1 MYVYDKSLN
10 ESIALEKISKLQN
23 ENKYLKDE
31 MDEESQKFVQTIN
44 VLKRE
49 IEFYKDNTD
58 ILNREIKNLK
68 KTQRRVLKVPPEKPQ
83 LQPKPIHQ

>member
-1 MYVYDKSLN
+1 MHVYDKCLN
-10 ESIALEKISKLQN
+10 ENTTLEKISKLQN

-31 MDEESQKFVQTIN
+31 MDEESQKFIQTIN

-49 IEFYKDNTD
+49 IEFYKNNTD

-68 KTQRRVLKVPPEKPQ
+68 KTQRRKLFTS
-83 LQPKPIHQ
+83 

>member
-10 ESIALEKISKLQN
+10 ESITLEKISKLQN

-68 KTQRRVLKVPPEKPQ
+68 KTYRRKPFTS
-83 LQPKPIHQ
+83 

>member
-31 MDEESQKFVQTIN
+31 MDEESQKFVQIIN

-68 KTQRRVLKVPPEKPQ
+68 KTQRRKRFTS
-83 LQPKPIHQ
+83 

>member
-1 MYVYDKSLN
+1 MQVYGTYLN
-10 ESIALEKISKLQN
+10 ESAALEKISKLEN

-31 MDEESQKFVQTIN
+31 MDEESQKFIQTIS

-68 KTQRRVLKVPPEKPQ
+68 KTQRRKLFTS
-83 LQPKPIHQ
+83 

>member
-31 MDEESQKFVQTIN
+31 MDEESQKFVQTNN

-68 KTQRRVLKVPPEKPQ
+68 KTYRRKPFTS
-83 LQPKPIHQ
+83 

>member
-1 MYVYDKSLN
+1 MQINNMYVSDKSLN
-10 ESIALEKISKLQN
+10 ESITLEKISKLQN

-68 KTQRRVLKVPPEKPQ
+68 KTQRRKLFTS
-83 LQPKPIHQ
+83 

>member
-31 MDEESQKFVQTIN
+31 MDEESQKFIQTIN
-44 VLKRE
+44 VLK
-49 IEFYKDNTD
+49 ID
-58 ILNREIKNLK
+58 
-68 KTQRRVLKVPPEKPQ
+68 
-83 LQPKPIHQ
+83 

>member
-1 MYVYDKSLN
+1 MYVFDKSLN

-68 KTQRRVLKVPPEKPQ
+68 KTQRRKRFTS
-83 LQPKPIHQ
+83 

>member
-1 MYVYDKSLN
+1 MHIYDKSLN

-31 MDEESQKFVQTIN
+31 MDEESLKFIQTIS

-49 IEFYKDNTD
+49 IEFYKNNTD

-68 KTQRRVLKVPPEKPQ
+68 KIQRRKLFTS
-83 LQPKPIHQ
+83 

>member
-1 MYVYDKSLN
+1 LQINNMYVYDKSLN

-68 KTQRRVLKVPPEKPQ
+68 KTQRRKRFTS
-83 LQPKPIHQ
+83 

>member
-1 MYVYDKSLN
+1 MQVYGTYLN
-10 ESIALEKISKLQN
+10 ESTALEKISKLEN

-31 MDEESQKFVQTIN
+31 MDEESQKFIQTIS

-49 IEFYKDNTD
+49 IEFYKNNTD

-68 KTQRRVLKVPPEKPQ
+68 KTQRRKLFKS
-83 LQPKPIHQ
+83 

>member
-58 ILNREIKNLK
+58 ILNREIKHLK
-68 KTQRRVLKVPPEKPQ
+68 KTYRRKPFTS
-83 LQPKPIHQ
+83 

>member
-1 MYVYDKSLN
+1 LQINNMYVYDKSLN
-10 ESIALEKISKLQN
+10 ESITLEKISKLQN

-68 KTQRRVLKVPPEKPQ
+68 KT
-83 LQPKPIHQ
+83 

>member
-1 MYVYDKSLN
+1 MLINNMQVYGTYLN
-10 ESIALEKISKLQN
+10 ESAALEKISKLEN

-31 MDEESQKFVQTIN
+31 MDEESQKFIQTIS

-68 KTQRRVLKVPPEKPQ
+68 KTQRRKLFTS
-83 LQPKPIHQ
+83 

>member
-1 MYVYDKSLN
+1 
-10 ESIALEKISKLQN
+10 
-23 ENKYLKDE
+23 

-68 KTQRRVLKVPPEKPQ
+68 KTYRRKPFTS
-83 LQPKPIHQ
+83 

>member
-1 MYVYDKSLN
+1 MQINNMYVYDKSLN

-68 KTQRRVLKVPPEKPQ
+68 KTYRR
-83 LQPKPIHQ
+83 KPITS

>member
-68 KTQRRVLKVPPEKPQ
+68 KTQRRKRFTS
-83 LQPKPIHQ
+83 

>member
-1 MYVYDKSLN
+1 MQINNMYVYDKSLN
-10 ESIALEKISKLQN
+10 EIIALEKISKLQN

-68 KTQRRVLKVPPEKPQ
+68 KTYRRKPFTS
-83 LQPKPIHQ
+83 

>member
-49 IEFYKDNTD
+49 IEFYKNNTD

-68 KTQRRVLKVPPEKPQ
+68 KTQRRKRFTS
-83 LQPKPIHQ
+83 

>member
-1 MYVYDKSLN
+1 MYVSDKSLN
-10 ESIALEKISKLQN
+10 ESITLEKISKLQN

-31 MDEESQKFVQTIN
+31 MDEESQKFIQTIN

-49 IEFYKDNTD
+49 IEFYKNNTD

-68 KTQRRVLKVPPEKPQ
+68 KTQRRKLFTS
-83 LQPKPIHQ
+83 

>member
-1 MYVYDKSLN
+1 MQINNMYVYDKSLN

-68 KTQRRVLKVPPEKPQ
+68 KTYRRKPFTSW
-83 LQPKPIHQ
+83 KNIY

>member
-1 MYVYDKSLN
+1 MLINNMQVYGTYLN
-10 ESIALEKISKLQN
+10 ESTALEKISKLEN

-31 MDEESQKFVQTIN
+31 MDEESQKFIQTIN

-49 IEFYKDNTD
+49 IEFYKNNTD

-68 KTQRRVLKVPPEKPQ
+68 KTQRRKLFTS
-83 LQPKPIHQ
+83 

>member
-68 KTQRRVLKVPPEKPQ
+68 KTQRRKHLHHEK
-83 LQPKPIHQ
+83 IYINTFFIIF

>member
-10 ESIALEKISKLQN
+10 ESTTLEKISKLQN

-31 MDEESQKFVQTIN
+31 MDEESQKFIQTIN

-49 IEFYKDNTD
+49 IEFYKNNTD
-58 ILNREIKNLK
+58 MLSREIKDLK
-68 KTQRRVLKVPPEKPQ
+68 KT
-83 LQPKPIHQ
+83 

>member
-31 MDEESQKFVQTIN
+31 MDEESQKFVQIIN

-68 KTQRRVLKVPPEKPQ
+68 KTYRRKPFTS
-83 LQPKPIHQ
+83 

>member
-1 MYVYDKSLN
+1 MLINNMQVYDKSLN
-10 ESIALEKISKLQN
+10 ENTALEKISKLKN

-31 MDEESQKFVQTIN
+31 MDEESQKFIQTIN

-49 IEFYKDNTD
+49 IEFYKNNTD

-68 KTQRRVLKVPPEKPQ
+68 KTQRRKLFTS
-83 LQPKPIHQ
+83 

>member
-1 MYVYDKSLN
+1 MQINNMYVSDKSLN
-10 ESIALEKISKLQN
+10 ESITLEKISKLQN

-31 MDEESQKFVQTIN
+31 MDEESQKFIQTIN

-49 IEFYKDNTD
+49 IEFYKNNTD

-68 KTQRRVLKVPPEKPQ
+68 KTQRRKLFTS
-83 LQPKPIHQ
+83 

>member
-1 MYVYDKSLN
+1 MQINNMYVYDKSLN

-68 KTQRRVLKVPPEKPQ
+68 KTQRRKRFTS
-83 LQPKPIHQ
+83 

>member
-1 MYVYDKSLN
+1 MYVFDKSLN
-10 ESIALEKISKLQN
+10 ESITLEKISKLQN

-68 KTQRRVLKVPPEKPQ
+68 KTQRRKRFTS
-83 LQPKPIHQ
+83 

>member
-1 MYVYDKSLN
+1 MQVYGTYLN
-10 ESIALEKISKLQN
+10 ESTALEKISKLEN

-31 MDEESQKFVQTIN
+31 MDEESQKFIQTIN

-49 IEFYKDNTD
+49 IEFYKNNTD

-68 KTQRRVLKVPPEKPQ
+68 KTQRIKLFTS
-83 LQPKPIHQ
+83 

>member
-10 ESIALEKISKLQN
+10 ESIVLEKISKLQN

-31 MDEESQKFVQTIN
+31 MDEESQKFIQTIG

-49 IEFYKDNTD
+49 IEFYKNNTD

-68 KTQRRVLKVPPEKPQ
+68 KTQRRKLST
-83 LQPKPIHQ
+83 

>member
-23 ENKYLKDE
+23 ENKYRKDE

-58 ILNREIKNLK
+58 ILNR
-68 KTQRRVLKVPPEKPQ
+68 
-83 LQPKPIHQ
+83 

>member
-10 ESIALEKISKLQN
+10 ESITLEKISKLQN

-68 KTQRRVLKVPPEKPQ
+68 KTQRRKPFTS
-83 LQPKPIHQ
+83 

>member
-1 MYVYDKSLN
+1 MHVYDKCLN
-10 ESIALEKISKLQN
+10 ENTTLEKISKLQN

-31 MDEESQKFVQTIN
+31 MDEESQKFIQTIN

-49 IEFYKDNTD
+49 IEFYKNNTD

-68 KTQRRVLKVPPEKPQ
+68 KTQRKKLFT
-83 LQPKPIHQ
+83 

>member
-1 MYVYDKSLN
+1 MQINNMYVYDKSLN

-49 IEFYKDNTD
+49 IEFYKNNTD

-68 KTQRRVLKVPPEKPQ
+68 KTQRRKRFTS
-83 LQPKPIHQ
+83 

>member
-1 MYVYDKSLN
+1 MHVYDKCLN
-10 ESIALEKISKLQN
+10 ENTTLEKISKLQN

-31 MDEESQKFVQTIN
+31 MDEESQKFIQTIG

-49 IEFYKDNTD
+49 IEFYKNNTD

-68 KTQRRVLKVPPEKPQ
+68 KTQRRKLFTSWKN
-83 LQPKPIHQ
+83 IY